1 MVLEIAVY
9 SLEAAII
16 AQKAGADRI
25 ELCAAPAEGG
35 LTPSAA
41 TMRLARKYLDIPIH
55 TMIRPREGDFCYS
68 NNEFET
74 LLLDIIAA
82 KIAGMDGI
90 VTGILLKDGQMDDD
104 RMNMVVEAAGTMNVT
119 CHRAFDMAINPVQ
132 ALETLISCGV
142 QRVLTSGGKQTAPE
156 GLPLIT
162 EFVQLAGDRIII
174 MPGSGITEQNIR
186 EIIDRTGASEIHL
199 SAKKLIPGTM
209 EYRNPAIAMGGNV
222 AVPEYELLRPDA
234 DTISRILE
242 IIR

>member
-1 MVLEIAVY
+1 MILEVAVY

-68 NNEFET
+68 EKEFET
-74 LLLDIIAA
+74 LLLDIMAA
-82 KIAGMDGI
+82 KVAGIDGI
-90 VTGILLKDGQMDDD
+90 VTGILLKDGQLDAD
-104 RMNMVVEAAGTMNVT
+104 RMNMVVEASGTMNVT
-119 CHRAFDMAINPVQ
+119 CHRAFDMAINPVE

-142 QRVLTSGGKQTAPE
+142 QRILTSGGKQTALQ

-162 EFVQLAGDRIII
+162 DLVKLTADRITI
-174 MPGSGITEQNIR
+174 MPGSGINEQNIR

-222 AVPEYELLRPDA
+222 AIPEYELLLPDV
-234 DTISRILE
+234 DSISRILE